1 MKAIGFLNS
10 GSPSPFTKYF
20 EVFRQGLE
28 DTGYIEGEN
37 VEIIPRWAEGDYGAL
52 QSQAAE
58 LVARGVKVIAATGGL
73 VSALE
78 AVKATAK
85 IPIVFLGGVDP
96 AQVEFVKGTK
106 GPPPN
111 ATGVDTSTTASV
123 PERLAKLRELAPN
136 ATKVAVLLRPGTLV
150 YESEKDQAVKASL
163 EIVEASDESQY
174 EPAFALAVKKGAN
187 AIIICADPSFTNMR
201 QKLVALAKHFKLPAA
216 YSFRPYPEAGGLMS
230 YGPILRKAYR
240 QVGEY
245 TGKILNGMHPGELPV
260 VVMQIADFEEVI
272 NSSTAKGLGL
282 ELTHKRRKGAQIIGE
297 D

>member
-1 MKAIGFLNS
+1 MKVIGFLNS
-10 GSPSPFTKYF
+10 GSPSPFTKYV

-37 VEIIPRWAEGDYGAL
+37 LEIIPRWAEGNYSVL

-123 PERLAKLRELAPN
+123 PERLARLRALAPS

-150 YESEKDQAVKASL
+150 YESEKEQAAKASL
-163 EIVEASDESQY
+163 EVVEASDESQY
-174 EPAFALAVKKGAN
+174 EAAFALAVKKGAN
-187 AIIICADPSFTNMR
+187 AIIVCADPSFTNFR
-201 QKLVALAKHFKLPAA
+201 QRLVALAKHFKLPAA

-272 NSSTAKGLGL
+272 NSSTAKALGL